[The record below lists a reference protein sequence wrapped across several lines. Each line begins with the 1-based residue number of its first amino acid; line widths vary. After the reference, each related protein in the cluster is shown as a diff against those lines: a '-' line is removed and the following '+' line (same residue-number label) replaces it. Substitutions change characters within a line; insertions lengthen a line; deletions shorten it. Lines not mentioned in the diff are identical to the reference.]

1 MKPTNIDSSESNEQS
16 PQLDLGATKPRFWTG
31 MIAKTTF
38 GMFVVGLV
46 PLVLFGLVT
55 LWQQNKR
62 LSIDTEGAMQ
72 ASAERVSVQVDEWL
86 DKNVRF
92 LRAAASLEAM
102 ASMNRDEQVKVLAAV
117 RQAYPWIYLAFTVNR
132 DGKNIARSDTQPLTN
147 YSDRRYVSDVVVR
160 NQDLGWETLIGKT
173 SGKPALVLSVPIKAN
188 GAVVGVLAAAMTIED
203 ISKIVATWKSGKT
216 GFAFLVDETSKVV
229 AHPHTDSVLTQRQL
243 RDHPL
248 IQAYR
253 VDASKRVMRYVDNGA
268 EVLGAVHSTPMKWAV
283 VVEQNTSE
291 LMAPLRD
298 TLTLGIGLLVGAIVL
313 VGLFAMVLSRM
324 IVRPILG
331 LTKAADEMSM
341 GNIDLPI
348 TASSRDEISML
359 AESLERLR
367 QSMIVAM
374 KRLDMHG

>member
-1 MKPTNIDSSESNEQS
+1 MV
-16 PQLDLGATKPRFWTG
+16 
-31 MIAKTTF
+31 AKTTF
-38 GMFVVGLV
+38 GMFIVGLV

-62 LSIDTEGAMQ
+62 LSTETEASMQ
-72 ASAERVSVQVDEWL
+72 ASAQRVSAQVDEWI

-92 LRAAASLEAM
+92 LRATASLEAM
-102 ASMNRDEQVKVLAAV
+102 ASMNHDEQVKVLSAV

-132 DGKNIARSDTQPLTN
+132 EGMNIARSDTQPLTN
-147 YSDRRYVSDVVVR
+147 YSDRRYVSDVIQR

-173 SGKPALVLSVPIKAN
+173 SKKPALVLSVPIKSN
-188 GAVVGVLAAAMTIED
+188 GNVVGVLAAAMNIED
-203 ISKIVATWKSGKT
+203 ISGIVATWKSGKI
-216 GFAFLVDETSKVV
+216 GYAFLVDETTKVV
-229 AHPHTDSVLTQRQL
+229 AHPHTDSVMAQRL
-243 RDHPL
+243 MRDHPM
-248 IQAYR
+248 IQSYR
-253 VDASKRVMRYVDNGA
+253 VDPSKRVMRYIDNGA
-268 EVLGAVHSTPMKWAV
+268 EVLGAVHSNSMKWSV

-298 TLTLGIGLLVGAIVL
+298 TLMLGLALLAGAIAL

-324 IVRPILG
+324 IVKPIIG

-341 GNIDLPI
+341 GNIDAPI